1 MSKETSAPLALW
13 YFLTGRPQSEQAALP
28 ARPFASPYVA
38 GVLLGI
44 TLFLAFFVMG
54 RGLGASGALNRV
66 MAALYVT
73 VSEGFAASLTYYRGY
88 FGGER
93 SVLYNYAVF
102 QLLGVF
108 AGGYVSAAV
117 GRRAHLTVERGPRSS
132 LLLRF
137 ALAFLG
143 GAIMAI
149 GARIARG
156 CTSGQ
161 VLTGSANLAI
171 GSLVMFLGFFAGA
184 YALAY
189 VVRKQWI

>member
-1 MSKETSAPLALW
+1 MSKETSAPVALW
-13 YFLTGRPQSEQAALP
+13 YFLTGRPGTAQETLP

-38 GVLLGI
+38 GVLLGV

-54 RGLGASGALNRV
+54 RGLGASGAMDRMMATLYGTLN
-66 MAALYVT
+66 
-73 VSEGFAASLTYYRGY
+73 EGFAASLSYYQGY
-88 FGGER
+88 LGGGR
-93 SVLYNYAVF
+93 PVLYNYAVF

-108 AGGYVSAAV
+108 AGGYVSAAL
-117 GRRAHLTVERGPRSS
+117 GRRARLTVERGPRSTLRS
-132 LLLRF
+132 RF
-137 ALAFLG
+137 ALAFTG

-171 GSLVMFLGFFAGA
+171 GSLIMFLCFFAGA
-184 YALAY
+184 YGVAY
-189 VVRKQWI
+189 AVRKQWI